1 MQFVNFSGDSTVN
14 ILTFLVTIFSLKFS
28 KHTVFAS
35 VFIQIFA
42 LLHGITNAYTMTT
55 LIGYYAYYGIHV
67 YQSNKIATVS
77 NAAK

>member
-1 MQFVNFSGDSTVN
+1 MVSSDIITGIKNMVLAGIGAGTTV
-14 ILTFLVTIFSLKFS
+14 
-28 KHTVFAS
+28 
-35 VFIQIFA
+35 FA

-55 LIGYYAYYGIHV
+55 LISFYAYYGVHV